1 MNITAMFVV
10 AGLLQ
15 AQEPLDRRAA
25 TMTESALL
33 AAVRTAPLAA
43 REAIGEAIRR
53 TDVTSADRLAASY
66 RTVTGDAFPSREVE
80 RYARWNLAQRAARAQ
95 ADSLRLAGVAAYSR
109 DGARAAI
116 TIWRRALSRARALP
130 DSALVAATLANIGA
144 GWLREGVIDSA
155 EVSLSAAVAWARAV
169 GDLRTEANALVG
181 MGGTQEERGHTAAAS
196 THHTRALAL
205 HTQLGD
211 TRGMA
216 ADRNNLGLLAWQAG
230 DLDLAR
236 QHFSAALDV
245 NQKDGRGEV
254 AATNQVN
261 LAALESLRGG
271 FIEADRLY
279 RAAIGTWRAAAAWAD
294 VADALLGLGQ
304 LELRRGDYPA
314 ARVALEEALAI
325 FDRTGPLTSALDAR
339 QLLASTYAAQG
350 QLQAAIDALHTA
362 TQIAEARRAGPGV
375 RAALLLARAD
385 LAVRLNA
392 LSEAER
398 LYTQAGQLAAR
409 ANDSDLGASAQHGRG
424 MLMLERDNLRGAQAM
439 FEVALR
445 TQTAAGDARSAAIT
459 RVSLALI
466 TRQQGDSAQ
475 GERQLRRAADDLIRL
490 QDPVGA
496 AWALSELAGMEAE
509 AGRPAAAEALY
520 RRAIA
525 SMEGR
530 SSPDVTWLLHA
541 GLAHARAARGD
552 HAQAAVSLRRA
563 VAEIE
568 RSGRALTLPERR
580 SGFLSDKLDAY
591 AQLALLEQRRGE
603 VAAAFE
609 ISERLRAREMVEL
622 LGLGRVGAAASGWD
636 AGEQDLRRHIAAL
649 TDELEGSVFGPLRG
663 PTITRDGGV
672 TREALLAAQTSYVNL
687 LTAMRERAP
696 RHAELVS
703 HTPATW
709 REVATRL
716 QPGQVMIEYLIS
728 DSGSVAFVVTA
739 DTLAMVTL
747 GIGRRELARLV
758 EFARGAVESPR
769 DSLWRGPFRRL
780 HRYLI
785 EPLES
790 AGVLHGAKA
799 LILVPHG
806 ELHYLPFAALLGT
819 SGPLVA
825 RFEIA
830 TTPSAT
836 AWLALGARTRTRG
849 EGILALAP
857 RIDALPGSD
866 QELRAIERLA
876 GEQVRTLRGRLATES
891 QFREAAGAHR
901 ILHLATYGVLNKH
914 NPLFSFV
921 ELSTGADDDG
931 RLEVHE
937 VFGLSLRADLVILS
951 ACQTG
956 VGSGRLADVPAG
968 DDWIGFTRAFLHAG
982 AKAVMATL
990 WAVDDRATAALM
1002 EEFYRQ
1008 GGAQAPPATALA
1020 RAQRSLL
1027 NQTATAHPFHW
1038 AGMIVTQ
1045 GSSE

>member
-490 QDPVGA
+490 QEPVGA
-496 AWALSELAGMEAE
+496 AWALSELAAMEAE
-509 AGRPAAAEALY
+509 AGRPAAAESLY

-552 HAQAAVSLRRA
+552 HAQAAVFLRRA

-568 RSGRALTLPERR
+568 RSGRSLTLPERR

-716 QPGQVMIEYLIS
+716 QPGQVMVEYLIS

-921 ELSTGADDDG
+921 ELSTGTNDDG

-982 AKAVMATL
+982 AKAVLATL